1 MADYVMRGT
10 KRLLTYMRSQGLNMS
25 TDRQRIASAI
35 GIPVI
40 HLTGA
45 GRDPSAYISPKYN
58 EAQAQNLVSIL
69 GAADA
74 ETVTTNTGQE
84 VVG

>member
-10 KRLLTYMRSQGLNMS
+10 KRLLAYARAQGVNLAS
-25 TDRQRIASAI
+25 GRQRIASSI

-40 HLTGA
+40 NLA
-45 GRDPSAYISPKYN
+45 GDGREPSAFISKKYN
-58 EAQAQNLVSIL
+58 EAQAQALVGIL
-69 GAADA
+69 GAADTD
-74 ETVTTNTGQE
+74 TVGQNTGQE